1 MSDAEKQKNAPAKTM
16 QEVMD
21 RASDEQCDYLHPE
34 NCEENQQKESSK
46 AVEKKVE
53 EEAKKFAGQQTP
65 ASGVS
70 HS

>member
-1 MSDAEKQKNAPAKTM
+1 MSDADKQNNKPAKTM

-34 NCEENQQKESSK
+34 NCEDNQQKESSK

-53 EEAKKFAGQQTP
+53 EEAKKFKGEDTP
-65 ASGVS
+65 GGGVS